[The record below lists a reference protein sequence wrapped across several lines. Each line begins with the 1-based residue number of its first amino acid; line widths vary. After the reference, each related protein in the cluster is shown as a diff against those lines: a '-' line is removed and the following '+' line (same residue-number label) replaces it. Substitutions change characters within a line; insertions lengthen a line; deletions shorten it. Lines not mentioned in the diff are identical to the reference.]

1 MTGTHVPV
9 PRAPSD
15 YTDVVE
21 LLDHADRAVD
31 AVVTP
36 VTAQE
41 GLSREGWR
49 ILLLLA
55 KGGGRSMG
63 EIAEH
68 ASIPNPTA
76 TRLVDRLVV
85 QGLAFRQTDPGDR
98 RRILVHLAPSGKE
111 AVERVSRQLERR
123 VGSALAELTESGVEL
138 RVLLTRLA
146 DGLPTTSE

>member
-1 MTGTHVPV
+1 V

-15 YTDVVE
+15 HTDVVE

-98 RRILVHLAPSGKE
+98 RRILVHLAPTGKD

-123 VGSALAELTESGVEL
+123 VDSVLADYPGGGAEL
-138 RVLLTRLA
+138 RVLLTKLA
-146 DGLPTTSE
+146 EGLPTSSD